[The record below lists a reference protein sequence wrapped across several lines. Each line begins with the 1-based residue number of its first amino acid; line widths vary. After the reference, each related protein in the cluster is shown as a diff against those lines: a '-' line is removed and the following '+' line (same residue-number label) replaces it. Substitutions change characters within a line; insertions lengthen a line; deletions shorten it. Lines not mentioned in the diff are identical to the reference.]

1 VFFIRA
7 DRFISNRTPERRVMM
22 DNLLRP
28 RSNQQSDT
36 TPILQIIASVTDIF
50 LLAFAAD
57 VLVLKIVELFLA
69 GIAEQDTF
77 FYSAVRQ
84 QDAFAN
90 NLLEVIKLISFIA
103 IGVGFVVTLVFLFIE
118 GRGSKE
124 PIEPD
129 PKGVLKVSALSLRGI
144 ATTVVIFIVLIS
156 LYELLLR
163 IVGNQ
168 PPFFLIVALVTAS
181 MYVLVL
187 AYALF
192 DYTRD
197 LRVEYRRQG

>member
-1 VFFIRA
+1 
-7 DRFISNRTPERRVMM
+7 M

-28 RSNQQSDT
+28 KSHGRSDT
-36 TPILQIIASVTDIF
+36 TPILQLTAQVTGLF

-69 GIAEQDTF
+69 AIAEQDTF

-84 QDAFAN
+84 QDAFAQ
-90 NLLEVIKLISFIA
+90 NLLDVIKLISFIA
-103 IGVGFVVTLVFLFIE
+103 VGVGFVVTLAFLFI
-118 GRGSKE
+118 RRKASKE
-124 PIEPD
+124 PFKPGSNEL
-129 PKGVLKVSALSLRGI
+129 LKVSALSLRGI
-144 ATTVVIFIVLIS
+144 VTMTVIFIVLIA

-168 PPFFLIVALVTAS
+168 PPFFLMVALVTAS

-192 DYTRD
+192 DYIKD
-197 LRVEYRRQG
+197 LQIEYQRQE

>member
-1 VFFIRA
+1 MNSILK
-7 DRFISNRTPERRVMM
+7 SKSRR
-22 DNLLRP
+22 
-28 RSNQQSDT
+28 RSGAAS
-36 TPILQIIASVTDIF
+36 ILQLIAQVTGIF

-57 VLVLKIVELFLA
+57 VLIQKIVELFLV
-69 GIAEQDTF
+69 GIAEQDSF

-84 QDAFAN
+84 QDAYAN
-90 NLLEVIKLISFIA
+90 NLLDVIKLVSFIA
-103 IGVGFVVTLVFLFIE
+103 VGAGFVVALAALLVRRK
-118 GRGSKE
+118 GPKE
-124 PIEPD
+124 ALKPGA
-129 PKGVLKVSALSLRGI
+129 KRMLKVSALSLRGI
-144 ATTVVIFIVLIS
+144 ATMTVIFIVLIG

-168 PPFFLIVALVTAS
+168 PPFFLIVALLTAC

-197 LRVEYRRQG
+197 LRLEYRGQA

>member
-1 VFFIRA
+1 
-7 DRFISNRTPERRVMM
+7 MM

-28 RSNQQSDT
+28 KSNRRSDT
-36 TPILQIIASVTDIF
+36 TPILQLIALVTGIF

-57 VLVLKIVELFLA
+57 VLVLRIVELFIA

-90 NLLEVIKLISFIA
+90 NLLDVIKLISFIA
-103 IGVGFVVTLVFLFIE
+103 VGVGFVVTLAFLFIE

-124 PIEPD
+124 PLKSD
-129 PKGVLKVSALSLRGI
+129 PKEVLKVSALSLRGI
-144 ATTVVIFIVLIS
+144 TTTVVIFIALIA

-197 LRVEYRRQG
+197 LRVEYWRQE

>member
-1 VFFIRA
+1 
-7 DRFISNRTPERRVMM
+7 MM
-22 DNLLRP
+22 DNILRP
-28 RSNQQSDT
+28 KSNRQSDT
-36 TPILQIIASVTDIF
+36 TPILQLIAFVTGIF

-57 VLVLKIVELFLA
+57 VLVLKIVELFIA

-84 QDAFAN
+84 QDAFAK
-90 NLLEVIKLISFIA
+90 NLLDVIKLISFIA
-103 IGVGFVVTLVFLFIE
+103 VGVGFLVTLAFLFIG

-124 PIEPD
+124 PLKSD
-129 PKGVLKVSALSLRGI
+129 PKEVLKVSALSLRGI
-144 ATTVVIFIVLIS
+144 ATTAVIFIALIA

-187 AYALF
+187 VYALF

-197 LRVEYRRQG
+197 LQVEYRRQE